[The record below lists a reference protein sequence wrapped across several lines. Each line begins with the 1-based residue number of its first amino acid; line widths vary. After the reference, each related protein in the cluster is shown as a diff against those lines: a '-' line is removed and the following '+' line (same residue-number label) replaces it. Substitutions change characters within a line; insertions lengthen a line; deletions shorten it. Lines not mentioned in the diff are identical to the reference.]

1 MTPKHE
7 SHAATRKR
15 QVGRRKA
22 LNKYYARL
30 RMAPKELDQGAER
43 RMKADF
49 TYREKERRRYV
60 FHLVLLGL
68 LEELKT
74 ENSLGG
80 VAIIDKT
87 CKKRPQQFCLPIT
100 EEIEEAKKSFSAP
113 RPKFPWPCEL
123 LYEKA
128 LHGTACVPS
137 FPRKLHDN
145 ALCSPEE
152 LHTEA
157 LASHNFESYQVHD
170 SKSQRFYWIVLDGLK
185 PGIYSLHSFGAS
197 QSVKPCITL
206 ATGATGT
213 TSSPATLPNTSQPV
227 RRASRSEPSAALMFV
242 SDSDDEL
249 VFLTPPTRTITVIP
263 GPGPDPERRRPM
275 CPAIFPLDE
284 KAARQLH
291 LKVDGTRM
299 GPGESSGLNPAT
311 SSRRFSPSKRRRV
324 PKQGSA
330 SPEPKVALFRE
341 DDDNSDNSAR
351 PIGTSAPGSYATQS
365 RPVLESASTA
375 RSTKQDCGSSGGPLH
390 VDSQGPKGFKPA
402 VAASHKAAAGPSA
415 AGLKSMSISAQAP
428 LDGPFFFNPRTSTIY
443 RKLLPGLRGMEGEDE
458 LKWIKTARAMQRNR
472 CRRGVGEGGGGGFR
486 GHREHSPNLHAQTPN
501 SLVPPIETLATE
513 DSTEN
518 QELEEED
525 INLRPQSDRQHGC
538 GEEAYPCL
546 ANADDDEDVA
556 LPEVAGLTTWAK
568 RNPGKPIL
576 RSKRGKRT
584 IGPEQRRTLNDKAK
598 SKKKRMAELQADLLQ
613 HNQARTALV
622 DELAVKHRFKPKL
635 VKQRLTA
642 STVFKKARKPS
653 LYRAKLHYLG
663 KVLNQVGLAK
673 NERLDL
679 HELRKRAINYP
690 DFENMSREFKDEL
703 LEDLEEHRLT
713 KKTGTRATNKAV
725 AQDAS
730 HVMKMLDQEIRNL
743 FDRCGMYGFAIFS
756 KGHVQDK
763 TVPYI
768 LESAGCSDFIRECL
782 KIEPMDLVAKF
793 EQWCCSR
800 DLGFTGVDTIQSM
813 RKEVT
818 RMVKD
823 GLIMASK
830 RTKCAMNYE
839 RYIKVVV
846 LGYGVIIVG
855 WPKSIDFTSPTNI
868 SSVDDMRKLRDS
880 WKDGRCRWKVLT
892 KSEKEKWKQDYEN
905 KVESGEIVE
914 VERQRRSDKGRIRGE
929 NVRTTSRRDD
939 EEDDEE
945 DEGQSEQEE
954 LTRKKSATSKTSH
967 KAAASKKAK
976 SDSGKKSATR
986 RTARKDDHETGEES
1000 EEEDLSAKK
1009 KKKASTGEGREEA
1022 EAEGEG
1028 EVKEVGGE
1036 AENREDDNGRSGP
1049 TKQRRQEGSPKRGRE
1064 DEDDDEDCPAS
1075 KKVKDSDG
1083 QPKPKPRYKNA
1094 PTNSSSSKKTA
1105 SDETG
1110 NSAEVRKEVS
1120 GVVDGD
1126 SDNVPRVRATVKGK
1140 AGRGPPGIR
1149 LPG

>member
-1 MTPKHE
+1 
-7 SHAATRKR
+7 
-15 QVGRRKA
+15 
-22 LNKYYARL
+22 
-30 RMAPKELDQGAER
+30 
-43 RMKADF
+43 
-49 TYREKERRRYV
+49 
-60 FHLVLLGL
+60 
-68 LEELKT
+68 
-74 ENSLGG
+74 
-80 VAIIDKT
+80 
-87 CKKRPQQFCLPIT
+87 
-100 EEIEEAKKSFSAP
+100 
-113 RPKFPWPCEL
+113 
-123 LYEKA
+123 
-128 LHGTACVPS
+128 
-137 FPRKLHDN
+137 
-145 ALCSPEE
+145 
-152 LHTEA
+152 
-157 LASHNFESYQVHD
+157 
-170 SKSQRFYWIVLDGLK
+170 
-185 PGIYSLHSFGAS
+185 
-197 QSVKPCITL
+197 
-206 ATGATGT
+206 
-213 TSSPATLPNTSQPV
+213 
-227 RRASRSEPSAALMFV
+227 
-242 SDSDDEL
+242 
-249 VFLTPPTRTITVIP
+249 
-263 GPGPDPERRRPM
+263 
-275 CPAIFPLDE
+275 
-284 KAARQLH
+284 
-291 LKVDGTRM
+291 M

-351 PIGTSAPGSYATQS
+351 PIGSVNSTPSPTVVATAASSLLASVTSASSLSFSSTSAPGSYATQS

-375 RSTKQDCGSSGGPLH
+375 RSTKQTVVGSGGP
-390 VDSQGPKGFKPA
+390 SMSTPKAPKGRFKPA
-402 VAASHKAAAGPSA
+402 VAASHKVAARSPGCSAGPSA

-458 LKWIKTARAMQRNR
+458 LKWIKTARAMQ
-472 CRRGVGEGGGGGFR
+472 CVIAAGGVLVKEEEEDFEVIERPATSLFQDVFATLSSALPSGTWSST
-486 GHREHSPNLHAQTPN
+486 HSLFEEILVTRTLDLPSRAQPE
-501 SLVPPIETLATE
+501 SSRPDPEFI
-513 DSTEN
+513 
-518 QELEEED
+518 ELEEED
-525 INLRPQSDRQHGC
+525 INLRPQSDSDEEGSEEPEWHGIVDVLQDNM
-538 GEEAYPCL
+538 AVAKKRIPCL

-635 VKQRLTA
+635 VKQWLTA
-642 STVFKKARKPS
+642 STVFKKAQKPS

-663 KVLNQVGLAK
+663 KVLNQGLAK
-673 NERLDL
+673 NERLNL

-690 DFENMSREFKDEL
+690 DFEKMSREFKDEL

-929 NVRTTSRRDD
+929 NVRTTSRREAGRKSKSKSKTMVEDEDDEDDEGEDQEDD
-939 EEDDEE
+939 EEDYEE

-954 LTRKKSATSKTSH
+954 LTRKKSATSKTSR

-986 RTARKDDHETGEES
+986 RTARKDDHETGDES

-1009 KKKASTGEGREEA
+1009 KKKASTVNKSSTSISGSKDDRWWKEALRKADKQKERERAEKQKQRERERSKKSGEKR
-1022 EAEGEG
+1022 
-1028 EVKEVGGE
+1028 K
-1036 AENREDDNGRSGP
+1036 NREDDNGRSGP
-1049 TKQRRQEGSPKRGRE
+1049 TKQRWQEGSPKRGRE

-1083 QPKPKPRYKNA
+1083 RPKPKPRYKNT

-1126 SDNVPRVRATVKGK
+1126 GGGGCGSAAATGAGDSNNVPRVRATVKGK

-1149 LPG
+1149 LPS

>member
-137 FPRKLHDN
+137 FPRKLN
-145 ALCSPEE
+145 CTPKLF
-152 LHTEA
+152 
-157 LASHNFESYQVHD
+157 ASHNFESYQVHD

-185 PGIYSLHSFGAS
+185 PRDLFSPVRLDILSAAEAQLPLEGDFKLIRCQSISEAVHYSRDWCNGNHVFTCDPAEHESAR
-197 QSVKPCITL
+197 QKSVKERTKR
-206 ATGATGT
+206 
-213 TSSPATLPNTSQPV
+213 SPDV
-227 RRASRSEPSAALMFV
+227 V

-249 VFLTPPTRTITVIP
+249 AFLTPPTRTITVIP
-263 GPGPDPERRRPM
+263 GP
-275 CPAIFPLDE
+275 
-284 KAARQLH
+284 ARQLH

-375 RSTKQDCGSSGGPLH
+375 RSTKQT
-390 VDSQGPKGFKPA
+390 VPA
-402 VAASHKAAAGPSA
+402 VAASHKVAARSPGCSAGPSA

-428 LDGPFFFNPRTSTIY
+428 LDGPFFFNPGRVPFY

-458 LKWIKTARAMQRNR
+458 LKWIKTARAMQTSLPP
-472 CRRGVGEGGGGGFR
+472 FR
-486 GHREHSPNLHAQTPN
+486 ALSPPGHGPPPTPSSRKSLSPARSISPLEHSPNLHAQTPN